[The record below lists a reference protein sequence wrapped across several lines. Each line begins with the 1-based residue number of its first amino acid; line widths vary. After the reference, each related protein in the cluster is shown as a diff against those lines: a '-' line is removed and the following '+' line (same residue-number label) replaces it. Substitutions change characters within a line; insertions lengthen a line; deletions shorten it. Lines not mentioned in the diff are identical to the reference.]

1 MHILLY
7 ERLLKNKQK
16 QVNAIKSLDPSN
28 KLKQIEGIFPQNLI
42 NNLIRDKLKKNIDE
56 LQDIRG
62 WIKNNFY
69 CVKSFPVV

>member
-1 MHILLY
+1 MKGF
-7 ERLLKNKQK
+7 LKNKQK

-62 WIKNNFY
+62 
-69 CVKSFPVV
+69 

>member
-28 KLKQIEGIFPQNLI
+28 KLKQIEVIFPQNLI

>member
-62 WIKNNFY
+62 
-69 CVKSFPVV
+69 